1 MKKVVNKEMGKG
13 KTKVEKYKARI
24 EDVNV
29 YTDKGYFVEK
39 YDRCHELSDLWEER
53 PGLLRGDTD
62 IIVVTAAILEG
73 KERGKKVTETFN
85 ALLKYDGTLE
95 PNAQDTINRI
105 RRRIVKRFLEH
116 YGMTKD
122 VKKYA
127 ILGNIDEWIGKEVEV
142 FLHEGEYRIFVPV
155 PLRVVFKKPTLVKP
169 TFVKPVMH

>member
-1 MKKVVNKEMGKG
+1 MGKG
-13 KTKVEKYKARI
+13 KTKGDIEKFKARI

-39 YDRCHELSDLWEER
+39 YGRCHEISDLWGER

-62 IIVVTAAILEG
+62 IMVVTTEILEG
-73 KERGKKVTETFN
+73 EEKGKKVTETFN

-95 PNAQDTINRI
+95 LNAQSSINRI

-116 YGMTKD
+116 YGMTED

-127 ILGNIDEWIGKEVEV
+127 ILGNIDG
-142 FLHEGEYRIFVPV
+142 
-155 PLRVVFKKPTLVKP
+155 
-169 TFVKPVMH
+169 